1 MQKNEKYKNDK
12 YAIIKVLHRAL
23 LTSFSFL
30 CWLAFPQDAIKGNT
44 HIERERERE
53 REKASQIPGERERM
67 YCRRKNSI
75 KN

>member
-30 CWLAFPQDAIKGNT
+30 CWLAFPQDAIKGKET
-44 HIERERERE
+44 LTERERERE
-53 REKASQIPGERERM
+53 SKLDPWG
-67 YCRRKNSI
+67 KG
-75 KN
+75 KDVL